1 MENITF
7 FNKQK
12 SIFENKKTKVAIGPR
27 TCAAAC
33 VCGPKLAYIGT
44 LLRMQLGFKKYEKGK
59 FSAIM
64 AKILNASHL
73 IWEPFQTPFF
83 PLYKALHSTFLKTHR
98 NPTKKIQDS
107 LENSESKW
115 SFFIK
120 HP

>member
-27 TCAAAC
+27 TCAATC

-59 FSAIM
+59 FSTIM
-64 AKILNASHL
+64 AKILNASHI

-83 PLYKALHSTFLKTHR
+83 PLYKALHGTFSRHTEIPREKY
-98 NPTKKIQDS
+98 KI
-107 LENSESKW
+107 
-115 SFFIK
+115 
-120 HP
+120 H

>member
-1 MENITF
+1 MENIKF

-33 VCGPKLAYIGT
+33 VCGPKPAYIGT
-44 LLRMQLGFKKYEKGK
+44 VLRMQLGFKKHKKGK

-64 AKILNASHL
+64 AKIWNESHI

-83 PLYKALHSTFLKTHR
+83 PLYKALHGTFSRHTEIPREKY
-98 NPTKKIQDS
+98 KI
-107 LENSESKW
+107 
-115 SFFIK
+115 
-120 HP
+120 H